1 MVLVMFTIFQLK
13 DSEWKLFVIVQREK
27 LQNNNNKELQQF
39 LNQIN
44 TYLFYFEL
52 FLFLFLVNYVI

>member
-27 LQNNNNKELQQF
+27 LQNNNNKEL
-39 LNQIN
+39 
-44 TYLFYFEL
+44 TTVFESD
-52 FLFLFLVNYVI
+52 

>member
-27 LQNNNNKELQQF
+27 LQNNNNKKLQQF
-39 LNQIN
+39 LNQNN

>member
-1 MVLVMFTIFQLK
+1 MVLVMFTIFQLR

-27 LQNNNNKELQQF
+27 LQNNNKELQQF

-44 TYLFYFEL
+44 TYLFSFEL

>member
-13 DSEWKLFVIVQREK
+13 VSEWKLFVIVQREK

>member
-39 LNQIN
+39 LNQIS

-52 FLFLFLVNYVI
+52 FLFLFLVSYVI

>member
-44 TYLFYFEL
+44 TYLFYF
-52 FLFLFLVNYVI
+52 

>member
-1 MVLVMFTIFQLK
+1 MVLVMFTIFQLR